1 MFKLLSIIVL
11 AMAAIFGTMF
21 HQLDKRLT
29 KFEGASGRAL
39 SSTDDTEPKNKRL
52 KMRMGLV
59 EDYLDTT
66 TQVRM
71 LRELR
76 KRIGGDA
83 SAKLNSWL
91 SGEPCDGEGDDWF
104 GIECNENEEVKQLDF
119 IALDITLD
127 GKLPDSIGKLRSLE
141 SLRFIENE
149 LKGAIPES
157 IGDLVQL
164 THLDLEDNEFKG
176 NIPETIG
183 NLVDLEF
190 LDLQINKLSGPIPES
205 IGNLEKLTQLYLNQN
220 DLTGVSASIGN
231 LVKLNVLDLSGNKF
245 QGNIPETIGNLADLE
260 NLYLSYNKLTGPIP
274 ASIGNL
280 VKLTQLYLNQNDLT
294 GPIPA
299 SIGNLVNLKWLTLN
313 GNDELTGSIPES
325 LCSLEIDIRHGKG
338 VTCPSQCPC
347 TLVE

>member
-11 AMAAIFGTMF
+11 AMAAILGTMF

-29 KFEGASGRAL
+29 KFEGVSGRAL
-39 SSTDDTEPKNKRL
+39 SSTENTERKNKRL

-66 TQVRM
+66 TQVRI

-76 KRIGGDA
+76 KRIGGEA
-83 SAKLNSWL
+83 SADLNSWL

-104 GIECNENEEVKQLDF
+104 GIECNENEEVKGINVGWINLDVP
-119 IALDITLD
+119 LE
-127 GKLPDSIGKLRSLE
+127 GKLPDSIGKLSSLE
-141 SLRFIENE
+141 KLYLDGNE

-164 THLDLEDNEFKG
+164 TYLVLGQNKFKG

-183 NLVDLEF
+183 NMVDLKH
-190 LDLQINKLSGPIPES
+190 LSLQN
-205 IGNLEKLTQLYLNQN
+205 
-220 DLTGVSASIGN
+220 
-231 LVKLNVLDLSGNKF
+231 
-245 QGNIPETIGNLADLE
+245 
-260 NLYLSYNKLTGPIP
+260 NKLTGPIP
-274 ASIGNL
+274 EFIGNFE
-280 VKLTQLYLNQNDLT
+280 KLTVLYLNQNDLT

-299 SIGNLVNLKWLTLN
+299 SIGNLVNLQHLALN
-313 GNDELTGSIPES
+313 GNDDLTGSIPEN
-325 LCSLEIDIRHGKG
+325 LCTSIISISHSDG

-347 TLVE
+347 TLED